1 MGIENIEIENYKSIK
16 KCKLNLKQLNALI
29 GENGCGK
36 TNIISA
42 IRYFYSNLISEND
55 DNEIFDKNNPFN
67 NTVKIKIQ
75 YDCKELRKII
85 SNKIKNE
92 SMSKYTGGKKEKQNL
107 EYYEKIRRLIH
118 KDKITLKLTKTKK
131 QSIKWN
137 IESRADREIIYNIFP
152 IYNIDAKNISVES
165 WELLWKEIGDLIKI
179 ENSVATDFQQKI
191 VKILEESQDKKIA
204 VRLSE
209 LEKVLKE
216 SDIQI
221 KKYTQREYATAI
233 TKMYYNGERFEIS
246 EHKPDYYSEGT
257 NSFNYINTLI
267 NIVNAIKTK
276 KIKFPTIIMDE
287 PEISLHH
294 KFIDKLSENIIDKS
308 KKIQFLLATH
318 SSRLLKNILKE
329 ESDDRKVFN
338 LRYKN
343 KYTYCSEMKLLDEKR
358 QMTFIEDEH
367 VNCYFS
373 DMLILV
379 EGESELELL
388 NNKYL
393 KIVYPFLKNI
403 DIIKAS
409 SNKVIENSLLPN
421 KRNYK
426 TPYLIII
433 DMDKIIKKNK
443 EQNKMDIKSK
453 DGYFVFNNKENFYYG
468 EKRIETYYKRKR
480 IENMTEKCRFHYQL
494 PFYSCNDENF
504 NDLKNCI
511 KEYFLNYNIFVN
523 KTTLEGLLVNNE
535 NYFIFWE
542 FYKNVIKKQEN
553 IEQVEKYYDGL
564 KEYDKVNLLRLLVSG
579 KTDYIL
585 KLSELDKI
593 PDEIKNMIQKNTV
606 NKTSGWIS
614 LWIEYYLMYSL
625 RIDYFNDKNRYK
637 KLNNELVRNI
647 EQIKIGFGINFIE
660 LSNLLKEIA
669 KRYSN

>member
-1 MGIENIEIENYKSIK
+1 MGIEKIKIENYKSIK
-16 KCKLNLKQLNALI
+16 KCELNFSQLNALI

-42 IRYFYSNLISEND
+42 IKYFYSNLISENND
-55 DNEIFDKNNPFN
+55 EEIFDKNNSFN

-75 YDCKELRKII
+75 YNCKELRKII
-85 SNKIKNE
+85 SNKIRNE
-92 SMSKYTGGKKEKQNL
+92 LFTEDTGKEKQNV
-107 EYYEKIRRLIH
+107 EYYSKIYSLID
-118 KDKITLKLTKTKK
+118 KDKIELQLTKIKN
-131 QSIKWN
+131 QPIKWN
-137 IESRADREIIYNIFP
+137 IEPRANREIIYNIFP
-152 IYNIDAKNISVES
+152 IYTIDAKNINVES
-165 WELLWKEIGDLIKI
+165 WNLIWKEIGDLIKI
-179 ENSVATDFQQKI
+179 ENSVATNFQQQI
-191 VKILEESQDKKIA
+191 VEILEESQDKKIA
-204 VRLSE
+204 RRFSE
-209 LEKVLKE
+209 LEKVLQDSE
-216 SDIQI
+216 IQI

-233 TKMYYNGERFEIS
+233 TKMYYNGEKFEIS

-267 NIVNAIKTK
+267 NIVNAIRKK
-276 KIKFPTIIMDE
+276 KIKFPTIIIDE

-294 KFIDKLSENIIDKS
+294 KYIDKISENIIDKS

-318 SSRLLKNILKE
+318 SSRILKNILKE

-343 KYTYCSEMKLLDEKR
+343 KYTHCSEMKLLDEKR
-358 QMTFIEDEH
+358 QITFIEDEH

-393 KIVYPFLKNI
+393 KILYPILKNI

-426 TPYLIII
+426 TPYLIIV
-433 DMDKIIKKNK
+433 DMDKIIIKNK
-443 EQNKMDIKSK
+443 EQNKMDIKNK
-453 DGYFVFNNKENFYYG
+453 DGYFVFNNKENYYYG
-468 EKRIETYYKRKR
+468 KKRLETYYKRKR
-480 IENMTEKCRFHYQL
+480 IEKMTEKCRFHYKL
-494 PFYSCNDENF
+494 PFYSCDDQNF
-504 NDLKNCI
+504 YELKKYI

-523 KTTLEGLLVNNE
+523 ETTLEGLLVNNE
-535 NYFIFWE
+535 NYFIFWK
-542 FYKNVIKKQEN
+542 FYKKLIGKQKDIKDLE
-553 IEQVEKYYDGL
+553 EYYDNL
-564 KEYDKVNLLRLLVSG
+564 NEHDKVNLLRLLVSG

-585 KLSELDKI
+585 KLSELDKM
-593 PDEIKNMIQKNTV
+593 PKEIYNMIKKYIT

-614 LWIEYYLMYSL
+614 LWIEYYLIYLL
-625 RIDYFNDKNRYK
+625 RIDYTNDENKCR
-637 KLNNELVRNI
+637 KLNNELLRKK
-647 EQIKIGFGINFIE
+647 EQCKDGFHNDFIE
-660 LSNLLKEIA
+660 LSNLLKEIT

>member
-42 IRYFYSNLISEND
+42 IRYFYSNLISENND
-55 DNEIFDKNNPFN
+55 EEIFDKNNSFN

-75 YDCKELRKII
+75 YNCKELRKII
-85 SNKIKNE
+85 SNKIRNE
-92 SMSKYTGGKKEKQNL
+92 LFTEDTGKEKQNA
-107 EYYEKIRRLIH
+107 EYYSKIYSLID
-118 KDKITLKLTKTKK
+118 KDKIELQLTKIKN
-131 QSIKWN
+131 QPIKWN
-137 IESRADREIIYNIFP
+137 IEPRANREIIYNIFP
-152 IYNIDAKNISVES
+152 IYTIDAKNINVES
-165 WELLWKEIGDLIKI
+165 WNLIWKEIGDLIKI
-179 ENSVATDFQQKI
+179 ENSVATNFQQQI
-191 VKILEESQDKKIA
+191 VEILEESQDKKIA
-204 VRLSE
+204 KRFSE
-209 LEKVLKE
+209 LEKVLQDSE
-216 SDIQI
+216 IQI

-233 TKMYYNGERFEIS
+233 TKMYYKGEKFEIS

-267 NIVNAIKTK
+267 NIVNAIRKK
-276 KIKFPTIIMDE
+276 KIKFPTIIIDE

-294 KFIDKLSENIIDKS
+294 KYIDKISENIIDKS

-318 SSRLLKNILKE
+318 SSRILKNILKE

-343 KYTYCSEMKLLDEKR
+343 KYTHCSEMKLLDEKR
-358 QMTFIEDEH
+358 QITFIEDEH

-393 KIVYPFLKNI
+393 KILYPILKNI

-426 TPYLIII
+426 TPYLIIV
-433 DMDKIIKKNK
+433 DMDKIIIKNK
-443 EQNKMDIKSK
+443 EQNKMDIKNK
-453 DGYFVFNNKENFYYG
+453 DGYFVFNNKENYYYG
-468 EKRIETYYKRKR
+468 KKRLETYYKRKR
-480 IENMTEKCRFHYQL
+480 IEKMTEKCRFHYKL
-494 PFYSCNDENF
+494 PFYSCDDQNF
-504 NDLKNCI
+504 YELKKYI

-523 KTTLEGLLVNNE
+523 ETTLEGLLVNNE
-535 NYFIFWE
+535 NYFIFWK
-542 FYKNVIKKQEN
+542 FYKKLIGKQKDIKDLE
-553 IEQVEKYYDGL
+553 EYYDNL
-564 KEYDKVNLLRLLVSG
+564 NEHDKVNLLRLLVSG

-585 KLSELDKI
+585 KLSELDKM
-593 PDEIKNMIQKNTV
+593 PKEIYNMIKKYIT

-614 LWIEYYLMYSL
+614 LWIEYYLIYLL
-625 RIDYFNDKNRYK
+625 RIDYTNDENKCR
-637 KLNNELVRNI
+637 KLNNELLRKK
-647 EQIKIGFGINFIE
+647 EQCKDGFHNDFIE
-660 LSNLLKEIA
+660 LSNLLKEIT

>member
-42 IRYFYSNLISEND
+42 IRYFYSNLISENND
-55 DNEIFDKNNPFN
+55 EEIFDKNNSFN

-75 YDCKELRKII
+75 YNCKELRKII
-85 SNKIKNE
+85 SNKIRNE
-92 SMSKYTGGKKEKQNL
+92 LFTEDTGKEKQNA
-107 EYYEKIRRLIH
+107 EYYSKIYSLID
-118 KDKITLKLTKTKK
+118 KDKIELQLTKIKN
-131 QSIKWN
+131 QPIKWN
-137 IESRADREIIYNIFP
+137 IEPRANREIIYNIFP
-152 IYNIDAKNISVES
+152 IYTIDAKNINVES
-165 WELLWKEIGDLIKI
+165 WNLIWKEIGDLIKI
-179 ENSVATDFQQKI
+179 ENSVATNFQQQI
-191 VKILEESQDKKIA
+191 VEILEESQDKKMA
-204 VRLSE
+204 KRFSE
-209 LEKVLKE
+209 LEKVLQDSE
-216 SDIQI
+216 IQI

-233 TKMYYNGERFEIS
+233 TKMYYNGEKFEIS

-267 NIVNAIKTK
+267 NIVNAIRKK
-276 KIKFPTIIMDE
+276 KIKFPTIIIDE

-294 KFIDKLSENIIDKS
+294 KYIDKISENIIDKS

-318 SSRLLKNILKE
+318 SSRILKNILKE

-343 KYTYCSEMKLLDEKR
+343 KYTHCSEMKLLDEKR
-358 QMTFIEDEH
+358 QITFIEDEH

-393 KIVYPFLKNI
+393 KILYPILKNI

-426 TPYLIII
+426 TPYLIIV
-433 DMDKIIKKNK
+433 DMDKIIIKNK
-443 EQNKMDIKSK
+443 EQNKMDIKNK
-453 DGYFVFNNKENFYYG
+453 DGYFVFNNKENYYYG
-468 EKRIETYYKRKR
+468 KKRLETYYKRKR
-480 IENMTEKCRFHYQL
+480 IEKMTEKCRFHYKL
-494 PFYSCNDENF
+494 PFYSCDDQNF
-504 NDLKNCI
+504 YELKKYI

-523 KTTLEGLLVNNE
+523 ETTLEGLLVNNE
-535 NYFIFWE
+535 NYFIFWK
-542 FYKNVIKKQEN
+542 FYKKLIGKQKDIKDLE
-553 IEQVEKYYDGL
+553 EYYDNL
-564 KEYDKVNLLRLLVSG
+564 NEHDKVNLLRLLVSG

-585 KLSELDKI
+585 KLSELDKM
-593 PDEIKNMIQKNTV
+593 PKEIYNMIKKYIT

-614 LWIEYYLMYSL
+614 LWIEYYLIYLL
-625 RIDYFNDKNRYK
+625 RIDYTNDENKCR
-637 KLNNELVRNI
+637 KLNNELLRKK
-647 EQIKIGFGINFIE
+647 EQCKDGFHNDFIE
-660 LSNLLKEIA
+660 LSNLLKEIT

>member
-118 KDKITLKLTKTKK
+118 KDKITLELTKTKK

-453 DGYFVFNNKENFYYG
+453 DGYLVFNNKENFYYG

>member
-1 MGIENIEIENYKSIK
+1 MGIEKIKIENYKSIK
-16 KCKLNLKQLNALI
+16 KCELNFSQLNALI

-42 IRYFYSNLISEND
+42 IKYFYSNLISENND
-55 DNEIFDKNNPFN
+55 EEIFDKNNSFN

-75 YDCKELRKII
+75 YNCKELRKII
-85 SNKIKNE
+85 SNKIRNE
-92 SMSKYTGGKKEKQNL
+92 LFTEDTGKEKQNA
-107 EYYEKIRRLIH
+107 EYYSKIYSLID
-118 KDKITLKLTKTKK
+118 KDKIELQLTKIKN
-131 QSIKWN
+131 QPIKWN
-137 IESRADREIIYNIFP
+137 IEPRANREIIYNIFP
-152 IYNIDAKNISVES
+152 IYTIDAKNINVES
-165 WELLWKEIGDLIKI
+165 WNLIWKEIGDLIKI
-179 ENSVATDFQQKI
+179 ENSVATNFQQQI
-191 VKILEESQDKKIA
+191 VEILEESQDKKIA
-204 VRLSE
+204 RRFSE
-209 LEKVLKE
+209 LEKVLQDSE
-216 SDIQI
+216 IQI

-233 TKMYYNGERFEIS
+233 TKMYYNCEKFEIS

-267 NIVNAIKTK
+267 NIVNAIRKK
-276 KIKFPTIIMDE
+276 KIKFPTIIIDE

-294 KFIDKLSENIIDKS
+294 KYIDKISENIIDKS

-318 SSRLLKNILKE
+318 SSRILKNILKE

-343 KYTYCSEMKLLDEKR
+343 KYTHCSEMKLLDEKR
-358 QMTFIEDEH
+358 QITFIEDEH

-393 KIVYPFLKNI
+393 KILYPILKNI

-426 TPYLIII
+426 TPYLIIV
-433 DMDKIIKKNK
+433 DMDKIIIKNK
-443 EQNKMDIKSK
+443 EQNKMDIKNK
-453 DGYFVFNNKENFYYG
+453 DGYFVFNNKENYYYG
-468 EKRIETYYKRKR
+468 KKRLETYYKRKR
-480 IENMTEKCRFHYQL
+480 IEKMTEKCRFHYKL
-494 PFYSCNDENF
+494 PFYSCDDQNF
-504 NDLKNCI
+504 YELKKYI

-523 KTTLEGLLVNNE
+523 ETTLEGLLVNNE
-535 NYFIFWE
+535 NYFIFWK
-542 FYKNVIKKQEN
+542 FYKKLIGKQKDIKDLE
-553 IEQVEKYYDGL
+553 EYYDNL
-564 KEYDKVNLLRLLVSG
+564 NEHDKVNLLRLLVSG

-585 KLSELDKI
+585 KLSELDKM
-593 PDEIKNMIQKNTV
+593 PKEIYNMIKKYIT

-614 LWIEYYLMYSL
+614 LWIEYYLIYLL
-625 RIDYFNDKNRYK
+625 RIDYTNDENKCR
-637 KLNNELVRNI
+637 KLNNELLRKK
-647 EQIKIGFGINFIE
+647 EQCKDGFHNDFIE
-660 LSNLLKEIA
+660 LSNLLKEIT

>member
-42 IRYFYSNLISEND
+42 IRYFYSNLISENN
-55 DNEIFDKNNPFN
+55 DNEIFDKNNSFN

-75 YDCKELRKII
+75 YNCKELRKII
-85 SNKIKNE
+85 SNKIRNE
-92 SMSKYTGGKKEKQNL
+92 LFTEDTGKEKQNA
-107 EYYEKIRRLIH
+107 EYYSKIYSLID
-118 KDKITLKLTKTKK
+118 KDKIELQLTKIKN
-131 QSIKWN
+131 QPIKWN
-137 IESRADREIIYNIFP
+137 IEPRANREIIYNIFP
-152 IYNIDAKNISVES
+152 IYTIDAKNINVES
-165 WELLWKEIGDLIKI
+165 WNLIWKEIGDLIKI
-179 ENSVATDFQQKI
+179 ENSVATNFQQQI
-191 VKILEESQDKKIA
+191 VEILQESQDKKIA
-204 VRLSE
+204 KRFSE
-209 LEKVLKE
+209 LEKVLQDSE
-216 SDIQI
+216 IQI

-233 TKMYYNGERFEIS
+233 TKMYYNGEKFEIS

-267 NIVNAIKTK
+267 NIVNAIRKK
-276 KIKFPTIIMDE
+276 KIKFPTIIIDE

-294 KFIDKLSENIIDKS
+294 KYIDKISENIIDKS

-318 SSRLLKNILKE
+318 SSRILKNILKE

-343 KYTYCSEMKLLDEKR
+343 KYTHCSEMKLLDEKR
-358 QMTFIEDEH
+358 QITFIEDEH

-393 KIVYPFLKNI
+393 KILYPILKNI

-426 TPYLIII
+426 TPYLIIV
-433 DMDKIIKKNK
+433 DMDKIIIKNK
-443 EQNKMDIKSK
+443 EQNKMDIKNK
-453 DGYFVFNNKENFYYG
+453 DGYFVFNNKENYYYG
-468 EKRIETYYKRKR
+468 KKRLETYYKRKR
-480 IENMTEKCRFHYQL
+480 IEKMTEKCRFHYKL
-494 PFYSCNDENF
+494 PFYSCDDQNF
-504 NDLKNCI
+504 YELKKYI

-523 KTTLEGLLVNNE
+523 ETTLEGLLVNNE
-535 NYFIFWE
+535 NYFIFWK
-542 FYKNVIKKQEN
+542 FYKKLIGKQKDIKDLE
-553 IEQVEKYYDGL
+553 EYYDNL
-564 KEYDKVNLLRLLVSG
+564 NEHDKVNLLRLLVSG

-585 KLSELDKI
+585 KLSELDKM
-593 PDEIKNMIQKNTV
+593 PKEIYNMIKKYIT

-614 LWIEYYLMYSL
+614 LWIEYYLIYLL
-625 RIDYFNDKNRYK
+625 RIDYTNDENKCR
-637 KLNNELVRNI
+637 KLNNELLRKK
-647 EQIKIGFGINFIE
+647 EQCKDGFHNDFIE
-660 LSNLLKEIA
+660 LSNLLKEIT

>member
-1 MGIENIEIENYKSIK
+1 MGIEKIKIENYKSIK
-16 KCKLNLKQLNALI
+16 KCELNFSQLNALI

-42 IRYFYSNLISEND
+42 IKYFYSNLISENND
-55 DNEIFDKNNPFN
+55 EEIFDKNNSFN

-75 YDCKELRKII
+75 YNCKELRKII
-85 SNKIKNE
+85 SNKIRNE
-92 SMSKYTGGKKEKQNL
+92 LFTEDTGKEKQNV
-107 EYYEKIRRLIH
+107 EYYSKIYSLID
-118 KDKITLKLTKTKK
+118 KDKIELQLTKIKN
-131 QSIKWN
+131 QPIKWN
-137 IESRADREIIYNIFP
+137 IEPRANREIIYNIFP
-152 IYNIDAKNISVES
+152 IYTIDAKNINVES
-165 WELLWKEIGDLIKI
+165 WNLIWKEIGDLIKI
-179 ENSVATDFQQKI
+179 ENSVATNFQQQI
-191 VKILEESQDKKIA
+191 VEILEESQDKKIA
-204 VRLSE
+204 RRFSE
-209 LEKVLKE
+209 LEKVLQDSE
-216 SDIQI
+216 IQI

-233 TKMYYNGERFEIS
+233 TKMYYNGEKFEIS

-267 NIVNAIKTK
+267 NIVNAIRKK
-276 KIKFPTIIMDE
+276 KIKFPTIIIDE

-294 KFIDKLSENIIDKS
+294 KYIDKISENIIDKS

-318 SSRLLKNILKE
+318 SSRILKNILKE

-343 KYTYCSEMKLLDEKR
+343 KYTHCSEMKLLDEKR
-358 QMTFIEDEH
+358 QITFIEDEH

-393 KIVYPFLKNI
+393 KILYPILKNI

-426 TPYLIII
+426 TPYLIIV
-433 DMDKIIKKNK
+433 DMDKIIIKNK
-443 EQNKMDIKSK
+443 EQNKMDIKNK
-453 DGYFVFNNKENFYYG
+453 DGYFVFNNKENYYYG
-468 EKRIETYYKRKR
+468 KKRLETYYKRKR
-480 IENMTEKCRFHYQL
+480 IEKMTEKCRFHYKL
-494 PFYSCNDENF
+494 PFYSCDDQNF
-504 NDLKNCI
+504 YELKKCI

-523 KTTLEGLLVNNE
+523 ETTLEGLLVNNE
-535 NYFIFWE
+535 NYFIFWK
-542 FYKNVIKKQEN
+542 FYKKLIGKQKDIKDLE
-553 IEQVEKYYDGL
+553 EYYDNL
-564 KEYDKVNLLRLLVSG
+564 NEHDKVNLLRLLVSG

-585 KLSELDKI
+585 KLSELDKM
-593 PDEIKNMIQKNTV
+593 PKEIYNMIKKYIT

-614 LWIEYYLMYSL
+614 LWIEYYLIYLL
-625 RIDYFNDKNRYK
+625 RIDYTNDENKCR
-637 KLNNELVRNI
+637 KLNNELLRKK
-647 EQIKIGFGINFIE
+647 EQCKDGFHNDFIE
-660 LSNLLKEIA
+660 LSNLLKEIT

>member
-1 MGIENIEIENYKSIK
+1 MGIEKIKIENYKSIK
-16 KCKLNLKQLNALI
+16 KCELNFSQLNALI

-42 IRYFYSNLISEND
+42 IRYFYSNLISENND
-55 DNEIFDKNNPFN
+55 EEIFDKNNSFN

-75 YDCKELRKII
+75 YNCKELRKII
-85 SNKIKNE
+85 SNKIRNE
-92 SMSKYTGGKKEKQNL
+92 LFTEDTGKEKQNA
-107 EYYEKIRRLIH
+107 EYYSKIYSLID
-118 KDKITLKLTKTKK
+118 KDKIELQLTKIKN
-131 QSIKWN
+131 QPIKWN
-137 IESRADREIIYNIFP
+137 IEPRANREIIYNIFP
-152 IYNIDAKNISVES
+152 IYTIDAKNINVES
-165 WELLWKEIGDLIKI
+165 WNLIWKEIGDLIKI
-179 ENSVATDFQQKI
+179 ENSVATNFQQQI
-191 VKILEESQDKKIA
+191 VEILEESQDKKIA
-204 VRLSE
+204 KRFSE
-209 LEKVLKE
+209 LEKVLQDSE
-216 SDIQI
+216 IQI

-233 TKMYYNGERFEIS
+233 TKMYYNGEKFEIS

-267 NIVNAIKTK
+267 NIVNAIRKK
-276 KIKFPTIIMDE
+276 KIKFPTIIIDE

-294 KFIDKLSENIIDKS
+294 KYIDKISENIIDKS

-318 SSRLLKNILKE
+318 SSRILKNILKE

-343 KYTYCSEMKLLDEKR
+343 KYTHCSEMKLLDEKR
-358 QMTFIEDEH
+358 QITFIEDEH

-393 KIVYPFLKNI
+393 KILYPILKNI

-426 TPYLIII
+426 TPYLIIV
-433 DMDKIIKKNK
+433 DMDKIIIKNK
-443 EQNKMDIKSK
+443 EQNKMDIKNK
-453 DGYFVFNNKENFYYG
+453 DGYFVFNNKENYYYG
-468 EKRIETYYKRKR
+468 KKRLETYYKRKR
-480 IENMTEKCRFHYQL
+480 IEKMTEKCRFHYKL
-494 PFYSCNDENF
+494 PFYSCDDQNF
-504 NDLKNCI
+504 YELKKYI

-523 KTTLEGLLVNNE
+523 ETTLEGLLVNNE
-535 NYFIFWE
+535 NYFIFWK
-542 FYKNVIKKQEN
+542 FYKKLIGKQKDIKDLE
-553 IEQVEKYYDGL
+553 EYYDNL
-564 KEYDKVNLLRLLVSG
+564 NEHDKVNLLRLLVSG

-585 KLSELDKI
+585 KLSELDKM
-593 PDEIKNMIQKNTV
+593 PKEIYNMIKKYIT

-614 LWIEYYLMYSL
+614 LWIEYYLIYLL
-625 RIDYFNDKNRYK
+625 RIDYTNDENKCR
-637 KLNNELVRNI
+637 KLNNELLRKK
-647 EQIKIGFGINFIE
+647 EQCKDGFHNDFIE
-660 LSNLLKEIA
+660 LSNLLKEIT

>member
-1 MGIENIEIENYKSIK
+1 MGIEKIKIENYKSIK
-16 KCKLNLKQLNALI
+16 KCELNFSQLNALI

-42 IRYFYSNLISEND
+42 IKYFYSNLISENND
-55 DNEIFDKNNPFN
+55 AEIFDKNNSFN

-75 YDCKELRKII
+75 YNCKELRKII
-85 SNKIKNE
+85 SNKIRNE
-92 SMSKYTGGKKEKQNL
+92 LFTEDTGKEKQNV
-107 EYYEKIRRLIH
+107 EYYSKIYSLID
-118 KDKITLKLTKTKK
+118 KDKIELQLTKIKN
-131 QSIKWN
+131 QPIKWN
-137 IESRADREIIYNIFP
+137 IEPRANREIIYNIFP
-152 IYNIDAKNISVES
+152 IYTIDAKNINVES
-165 WELLWKEIGDLIKI
+165 WNLIWKEIGDLIKI
-179 ENSVATDFQQKI
+179 ENSVATNFQQQI
-191 VKILEESQDKKIA
+191 VEILEESQDKKIA
-204 VRLSE
+204 RRFSE
-209 LEKVLKE
+209 LEKVLQDSE
-216 SDIQI
+216 IQI

-233 TKMYYNGERFEIS
+233 TKMYYNGEKFEIS

-267 NIVNAIKTK
+267 NIVNAIRKK
-276 KIKFPTIIMDE
+276 KIKFPTIIIDE

-294 KFIDKLSENIIDKS
+294 KYIDKISENIIDKS

-318 SSRLLKNILKE
+318 SSRILKNILKE

-343 KYTYCSEMKLLDEKR
+343 KYTHCSEMKLLDEKR
-358 QMTFIEDEH
+358 QITFIEDEH

-393 KIVYPFLKNI
+393 KILYPILKNI

-426 TPYLIII
+426 TPYLIIV
-433 DMDKIIKKNK
+433 DMDKIIIKNK
-443 EQNKMDIKSK
+443 EQNKMDIKNK
-453 DGYFVFNNKENFYYG
+453 DGYFVFNNKENYYYG
-468 EKRIETYYKRKR
+468 KKRLETYYKRKR
-480 IENMTEKCRFHYQL
+480 IEKMTEKCRFHYKL
-494 PFYSCNDENF
+494 PFYSCDDQNF
-504 NDLKNCI
+504 YELKKYI

-523 KTTLEGLLVNNE
+523 ETTLEGLLVNNE
-535 NYFIFWE
+535 NYFIFWK
-542 FYKNVIKKQEN
+542 FYKKLIGKQKDIKDLE
-553 IEQVEKYYDGL
+553 EYYDNL
-564 KEYDKVNLLRLLVSG
+564 NEHDKVNLLRLLVSG

-585 KLSELDKI
+585 KLSELDKM
-593 PDEIKNMIQKNTV
+593 PKEIYNMIKKYIT

-614 LWIEYYLMYSL
+614 LWIEYYLIYLL
-625 RIDYFNDKNRYK
+625 RIDYTNDENKCR
-637 KLNNELVRNI
+637 KLNNELLRKK
-647 EQIKIGFGINFIE
+647 EQCKDGFHNDFIE
-660 LSNLLKEIA
+660 LSNLLKEIT

>member
-67 NTVKIKIQ
+67 STVKIKIQ

-118 KDKITLKLTKTKK
+118 KDKITLELTKTKK

-165 WELLWKEIGDLIKI
+165 WDLLWKEIGDLIKI

-191 VKILEESQDKKIA
+191 VKILEEGQDKKIA

-209 LEKVLKE
+209 LEKVLIE

-294 KFIDKLSENIIDKS
+294 KFIDKMSENIIDKS

-358 QMTFIEDEH
+358 QITFIEDEH

-393 KIVYPFLKNI
+393 KVVYPFLKNI

-480 IENMTEKCRFHYQL
+480 IENMTKKCRFHYQL

-504 NDLKNCI
+504 NDLKNYI

-553 IEQVEKYYDGL
+553 IEQIEKYYDGL

-647 EQIKIGFGINFIE
+647 EQIKIEFGINFIE

>member
-42 IRYFYSNLISEND
+42 IRYFYSNLISENND
-55 DNEIFDKNNPFN
+55 EEIFDKNNSFN

-75 YDCKELRKII
+75 YNCKELRKII
-85 SNKIKNE
+85 SNKIRNE
-92 SMSKYTGGKKEKQNL
+92 LFTEDTGKEKQNV
-107 EYYEKIRRLIH
+107 EYYSKIYSLID
-118 KDKITLKLTKTKK
+118 KDKIELQLTKIKN
-131 QSIKWN
+131 QPIKWN
-137 IESRADREIIYNIFP
+137 IEPRANREIIYNIFP
-152 IYNIDAKNISVES
+152 IYTIDAKNINVES
-165 WELLWKEIGDLIKI
+165 WNLIWKEIGDLIKI
-179 ENSVATDFQQKI
+179 ENSVATNFQQQI
-191 VKILEESQDKKIA
+191 VEILEESQDKKMA
-204 VRLSE
+204 KRFSE
-209 LEKVLKE
+209 LEKVLQDSE
-216 SDIQI
+216 IQI

-233 TKMYYNGERFEIS
+233 TKMYYNGEKFEIS

-267 NIVNAIKTK
+267 NIVNAIRKK
-276 KIKFPTIIMDE
+276 KIKFPTIIIDE

-294 KFIDKLSENIIDKS
+294 KYIDKISENIIDKS

-318 SSRLLKNILKE
+318 SSRILKNILKE

-343 KYTYCSEMKLLDEKR
+343 KYTHCSEMKLLDEKR
-358 QMTFIEDEH
+358 QITFIEDEH

-393 KIVYPFLKNI
+393 KILYPILKNI

-426 TPYLIII
+426 TPYLIIV
-433 DMDKIIKKNK
+433 DMDKIIIKNK
-443 EQNKMDIKSK
+443 EQNKMDIKNK
-453 DGYFVFNNKENFYYG
+453 DGYFVFNNKENYYYG
-468 EKRIETYYKRKR
+468 KKRLETYYKRKR
-480 IENMTEKCRFHYQL
+480 IEKMTEKCRFHYKL
-494 PFYSCNDENF
+494 PFYSCDDQNF
-504 NDLKNCI
+504 YELKKYI

-523 KTTLEGLLVNNE
+523 ETTLEGLLVNNE
-535 NYFIFWE
+535 NYFIFWK
-542 FYKNVIKKQEN
+542 FYKKLIGKQKDIKDLE
-553 IEQVEKYYDGL
+553 EYYDNL
-564 KEYDKVNLLRLLVSG
+564 NEHDKVNLLRLLVSG

-585 KLSELDKI
+585 KLSELDKM
-593 PDEIKNMIQKNTV
+593 PKEIYNMIKKYIT

-614 LWIEYYLMYSL
+614 LWIEYYLIYLL
-625 RIDYFNDKNRYK
+625 RIDYTNDENKCR
-637 KLNNELVRNI
+637 KLNNELLRKK
-647 EQIKIGFGINFIE
+647 EQCKDGFHNDFIE
-660 LSNLLKEIA
+660 LSNLLKEIT

>member
-55 DNEIFDKNNPFN
+55 DNEIFDKNNSFN

-75 YDCKELRKII
+75 YNCKELRKII
-85 SNKIKNE
+85 SNKIRNE
-92 SMSKYTGGKKEKQNL
+92 LFTEDTGKEKQNA
-107 EYYEKIRRLIH
+107 EYYSKIYSLID
-118 KDKITLKLTKTKK
+118 KDKIELQLTKIKN
-131 QSIKWN
+131 QPIKWN
-137 IESRADREIIYNIFP
+137 IEPRANREIIYNIFP
-152 IYNIDAKNISVES
+152 IYTIDAKNINVES
-165 WELLWKEIGDLIKI
+165 WNLIWKEIGDLIKI
-179 ENSVATDFQQKI
+179 ENSVATNFQQQI
-191 VKILEESQDKKIA
+191 VEILQESQDKKIA
-204 VRLSE
+204 KRFSE
-209 LEKVLKE
+209 LEKVLQDSE
-216 SDIQI
+216 IQI

-233 TKMYYNGERFEIS
+233 TKMYYNGEKFEIS

-267 NIVNAIKTK
+267 NIVNAIRKK
-276 KIKFPTIIMDE
+276 KIKFPTIIIDE

-294 KFIDKLSENIIDKS
+294 KYIDKISENIIDKS

-318 SSRLLKNILKE
+318 SSRILKNILKE

-343 KYTYCSEMKLLDEKR
+343 KYTHCSEMKLLDEKR
-358 QMTFIEDEH
+358 QITFIEDEH

-393 KIVYPFLKNI
+393 KILYPILKNI

-426 TPYLIII
+426 TPYLIIV
-433 DMDKIIKKNK
+433 DMDKIIIKNK
-443 EQNKMDIKSK
+443 EQNKMDIKNK
-453 DGYFVFNNKENFYYG
+453 DGYFVFNNKENYYYG
-468 EKRIETYYKRKR
+468 KKRLETYYKRKR
-480 IENMTEKCRFHYQL
+480 IEKMTEKCRFHYKL
-494 PFYSCNDENF
+494 PFYSCDDQNF
-504 NDLKNCI
+504 YELKKCI

-523 KTTLEGLLVNNE
+523 ETTLEGLLVNNE
-535 NYFIFWE
+535 NYFIFWK
-542 FYKNVIKKQEN
+542 FYKKLIGKQKDIKDLE
-553 IEQVEKYYDGL
+553 EYYDNL
-564 KEYDKVNLLRLLVSG
+564 NEHDKVNLLRLLVSG

-585 KLSELDKI
+585 KLSELDKM
-593 PDEIKNMIQKNTV
+593 PKEIYNMIKKYIT

-614 LWIEYYLMYSL
+614 LWIEYYLIYLL
-625 RIDYFNDKNRYK
+625 RIDNTNDENKCR
-637 KLNNELVRNI
+637 KLNNELLRKK
-647 EQIKIGFGINFIE
+647 EQCKDGFHNDFIE
-660 LSNLLKEIA
+660 LSNLLKEIT

>member
-1 MGIENIEIENYKSIK
+1 MGIEKIKIENYKSIK
-16 KCKLNLKQLNALI
+16 KCELNFSQLNALI

-42 IRYFYSNLISEND
+42 IKYFYSNLISENND
-55 DNEIFDKNNPFN
+55 EEIFDKNNSFN

-75 YDCKELRKII
+75 YNCKELRKII
-85 SNKIKNE
+85 SNKIRNE
-92 SMSKYTGGKKEKQNL
+92 LFTEDTGKEKQNA
-107 EYYEKIRRLIH
+107 EYYSKIYSLID
-118 KDKITLKLTKTKK
+118 KDKIELQLTKIKN
-131 QSIKWN
+131 QPIKWN
-137 IESRADREIIYNIFP
+137 IEPRANREIIYNIFP
-152 IYNIDAKNISVES
+152 IYTIDAKNINVES
-165 WELLWKEIGDLIKI
+165 WNLIWKEIGDLIKI
-179 ENSVATDFQQKI
+179 ENSVATNFQQQI
-191 VKILEESQDKKIA
+191 VEILEESQDKKIA
-204 VRLSE
+204 KRFSE
-209 LEKVLKE
+209 LEKVLQDSE
-216 SDIQI
+216 IQI

-233 TKMYYNGERFEIS
+233 TKMYYNGEKFEIS

-267 NIVNAIKTK
+267 NIVNAIRKK
-276 KIKFPTIIMDE
+276 KIKFPTIIIDE

-294 KFIDKLSENIIDKS
+294 KYIDKISENIIDKS

-318 SSRLLKNILKE
+318 SSRILKNILKE

-343 KYTYCSEMKLLDEKR
+343 KYTHCSEMKLLDEKR
-358 QMTFIEDEH
+358 QITFIEDEH

-393 KIVYPFLKNI
+393 KILYPILKNI

-426 TPYLIII
+426 TPYLIIV
-433 DMDKIIKKNK
+433 DMDKIIIKNK
-443 EQNKMDIKSK
+443 EQNKMDIKNK
-453 DGYFVFNNKENFYYG
+453 DGYFVFNNKENYYYG
-468 EKRIETYYKRKR
+468 KKRLETYYKRKR
-480 IENMTEKCRFHYQL
+480 IEKMTEKCRFHYKL
-494 PFYSCNDENF
+494 PFYSCDDQNF
-504 NDLKNCI
+504 YELKKYI

-523 KTTLEGLLVNNE
+523 ETTLEGLLVNNE
-535 NYFIFWE
+535 NYFIFWK
-542 FYKNVIKKQEN
+542 FYKKLIGKQKDIKDLE
-553 IEQVEKYYDGL
+553 EYYDNL
-564 KEYDKVNLLRLLVSG
+564 NEHDKVNLLRLLVSG

-585 KLSELDKI
+585 KLSELDKM
-593 PDEIKNMIQKNTV
+593 PKEIYNMIKKYIT

-614 LWIEYYLMYSL
+614 LWIEYYLIYLL
-625 RIDYFNDKNRYK
+625 RIDYTNDENKCR
-637 KLNNELVRNI
+637 KLNNELLRKK
-647 EQIKIGFGINFIE
+647 EQCKDGFHNDFIE
-660 LSNLLKEIA
+660 LSNLLKEIT

>member
-42 IRYFYSNLISEND
+42 IRYFYSNLISENN
-55 DNEIFDKNNPFN
+55 DNEIFDKNNSFN

-75 YDCKELRKII
+75 YNCKELRKII
-85 SNKIKNE
+85 SNKIRNE
-92 SMSKYTGGKKEKQNL
+92 LFTEDTGKEKQNA
-107 EYYEKIRRLIH
+107 EYYSKIYSLID
-118 KDKITLKLTKTKK
+118 KDKIELQLTKIKN
-131 QSIKWN
+131 QPIKWN
-137 IESRADREIIYNIFP
+137 IEPRANREIIYNIFP
-152 IYNIDAKNISVES
+152 IYTIDAKNINVES
-165 WELLWKEIGDLIKI
+165 WNLIWKEIGDLIKI
-179 ENSVATDFQQKI
+179 ENSVATNFQQQI
-191 VKILEESQDKKIA
+191 VEILEESQDKKIA
-204 VRLSE
+204 KRFSE
-209 LEKVLKE
+209 LEKVLQDSE
-216 SDIQI
+216 IQI

-233 TKMYYNGERFEIS
+233 TKMYYNGEKFEIS

-267 NIVNAIKTK
+267 NIVNAIRKK
-276 KIKFPTIIMDE
+276 KIKFPTIIIDE

-294 KFIDKLSENIIDKS
+294 KYIDKISENIIDKS

-318 SSRLLKNILKE
+318 SSRILKNILKE

-343 KYTYCSEMKLLDEKR
+343 KYTHCSEMKLLDEKR
-358 QMTFIEDEH
+358 QITFIEDEH

-393 KIVYPFLKNI
+393 KILYPILKNI

-426 TPYLIII
+426 TPYLIIV
-433 DMDKIIKKNK
+433 DMDKIIIKNK
-443 EQNKMDIKSK
+443 EQNKMDIKNK
-453 DGYFVFNNKENFYYG
+453 DGYFVFNNKENYYYG
-468 EKRIETYYKRKR
+468 KKRLETYYKRKR
-480 IENMTEKCRFHYQL
+480 IEKMTEKCRFHYKL
-494 PFYSCNDENF
+494 PFYSCDDQNF
-504 NDLKNCI
+504 YELKKYI

-523 KTTLEGLLVNNE
+523 ETTLEGLLVNNE
-535 NYFIFWE
+535 NYFIFWK
-542 FYKNVIKKQEN
+542 FYKKLIGKQKDIKDLE
-553 IEQVEKYYDGL
+553 EYYDNL
-564 KEYDKVNLLRLLVSG
+564 NEHDKVNLLRLLVSG

-585 KLSELDKI
+585 KLSELDKM
-593 PDEIKNMIQKNTV
+593 PKEIYNMIKKYIT

-614 LWIEYYLMYSL
+614 LWIEYYLIYLL
-625 RIDYFNDKNRYK
+625 RIDYTNDENKCR
-637 KLNNELVRNI
+637 KLNNELLRKK
-647 EQIKIGFGINFIE
+647 EQCKDGFHNDFIE
-660 LSNLLKEIA
+660 LSNLLKEIT

>member
-42 IRYFYSNLISEND
+42 IRYFYSNLISENND
-55 DNEIFDKNNPFN
+55 EEIFDKNNSFN

-75 YDCKELRKII
+75 YNCKELRKII
-85 SNKIKNE
+85 SNKIRNE
-92 SMSKYTGGKKEKQNL
+92 LFTEDTGKEKQNA
-107 EYYEKIRRLIH
+107 EYYSKIYSLID
-118 KDKITLKLTKTKK
+118 KDKIELQLTKIKN
-131 QSIKWN
+131 QPIKWN
-137 IESRADREIIYNIFP
+137 IEPRANREIIYNIFP
-152 IYNIDAKNISVES
+152 IYTIDAKNINVES
-165 WELLWKEIGDLIKI
+165 WNLIWKEIGDLIKI
-179 ENSVATDFQQKI
+179 ENSVATNFQQQI
-191 VKILEESQDKKIA
+191 VEILEESQDKKIA
-204 VRLSE
+204 RRFSE
-209 LEKVLKE
+209 LEKVLQDSE
-216 SDIQI
+216 IQI

-233 TKMYYNGERFEIS
+233 TKMYYNGEKFEIS

-267 NIVNAIKTK
+267 NIVNAIRKK
-276 KIKFPTIIMDE
+276 KIKFPTIIIDE

-294 KFIDKLSENIIDKS
+294 KYIDKISENIIDKS

-318 SSRLLKNILKE
+318 SSRILKNILKE

-343 KYTYCSEMKLLDEKR
+343 KYTHCSEMKLLDEKR
-358 QMTFIEDEH
+358 QITFIEDEH

-393 KIVYPFLKNI
+393 KILYPILKNI

-426 TPYLIII
+426 TPYLIIV
-433 DMDKIIKKNK
+433 DMDKIIIKNK
-443 EQNKMDIKSK
+443 EQNKMDIKNK
-453 DGYFVFNNKENFYYG
+453 DGYFVFNNKENYYYG
-468 EKRIETYYKRKR
+468 KKRLETYYKRKR
-480 IENMTEKCRFHYQL
+480 IEKMTEKCRFHYKL
-494 PFYSCNDENF
+494 PFYSCDDQNF
-504 NDLKNCI
+504 YELKKYI

-523 KTTLEGLLVNNE
+523 ETTLEGLLVNNE
-535 NYFIFWE
+535 NYFIFWK
-542 FYKNVIKKQEN
+542 FYKKLIGKQKDIKDLE
-553 IEQVEKYYDGL
+553 EYYDNL
-564 KEYDKVNLLRLLVSG
+564 NEHDKVNLLRLLVSG

-585 KLSELDKI
+585 KLSELDKM
-593 PDEIKNMIQKNTV
+593 PKEIYNMIKKYIT

-614 LWIEYYLMYSL
+614 LWIEYYLIYLL
-625 RIDYFNDKNRYK
+625 RIDYTNDENKCR
-637 KLNNELVRNI
+637 KLNNELLRKK
-647 EQIKIGFGINFIE
+647 EQCKDGFHNDFIE
-660 LSNLLKEIA
+660 LSNLLKEIT

>member
-1 MGIENIEIENYKSIK
+1 MGIEKIKIENYKSIK
-16 KCKLNLKQLNALI
+16 KCELNFSQLNALI

-42 IRYFYSNLISEND
+42 IKYFYSNLISENND
-55 DNEIFDKNNPFN
+55 EEIFDKNNSFN

-75 YDCKELRKII
+75 YNCKELRKII
-85 SNKIKNE
+85 SNKIRNE
-92 SMSKYTGGKKEKQNL
+92 LFTEDTGKEKQNA
-107 EYYEKIRRLIH
+107 EYYSKIYSLID
-118 KDKITLKLTKTKK
+118 KDKIELQLTKIKN
-131 QSIKWN
+131 QPIKWN
-137 IESRADREIIYNIFP
+137 IEPRANREIIYNIFP
-152 IYNIDAKNISVES
+152 IYTIDAKNINVES
-165 WELLWKEIGDLIKI
+165 WNLIWKEIGDLIKI
-179 ENSVATDFQQKI
+179 ENSVATNFQQQI
-191 VKILEESQDKKIA
+191 VEILEESQDKKIA
-204 VRLSE
+204 KRFSE
-209 LEKVLKE
+209 LEKVLQDSE
-216 SDIQI
+216 IQI

-233 TKMYYNGERFEIS
+233 TKMYYNGEKFEIS

-267 NIVNAIKTK
+267 NIVNAIRKK
-276 KIKFPTIIMDE
+276 KIKFPTIIIDE

-294 KFIDKLSENIIDKS
+294 KYIDKISENIIDKS

-318 SSRLLKNILKE
+318 SSRILKNILKE

-343 KYTYCSEMKLLDEKR
+343 KYTHCSEMKLLDEKR
-358 QMTFIEDEH
+358 QITFIEDEH

-393 KIVYPFLKNI
+393 KILYPILKNI

-426 TPYLIII
+426 TPYLIIV
-433 DMDKIIKKNK
+433 DMDKIIIKNK
-443 EQNKMDIKSK
+443 EQNKMDIKNK
-453 DGYFVFNNKENFYYG
+453 DGYFVFNNKENYYYG
-468 EKRIETYYKRKR
+468 KKRLETYYKRKR
-480 IENMTEKCRFHYQL
+480 IEKMTEKCRFHYKL
-494 PFYSCNDENF
+494 PFYSCDDQNF
-504 NDLKNCI
+504 YELKKYI

-523 KTTLEGLLVNNE
+523 ETTLEGLLVNNE
-535 NYFIFWE
+535 NYFIFWK
-542 FYKNVIKKQEN
+542 FYKKLIGKQKDIKDLE
-553 IEQVEKYYDGL
+553 EYYDNL
-564 KEYDKVNLLRLLVSG
+564 NEHDKVNLLRLLVSG

-585 KLSELDKI
+585 KLSELDKMPKKI
-593 PDEIKNMIQKNTV
+593 YNMIKKYIT

-614 LWIEYYLMYSL
+614 LWIEYYLIYLL
-625 RIDYFNDKNRYK
+625 RIDYTNDENKCR
-637 KLNNELVRNI
+637 KLNNELLRKK
-647 EQIKIGFGINFIE
+647 EQCKDGFHNDFIE
-660 LSNLLKEIA
+660 LSNLLKEIT

>member
-55 DNEIFDKNNPFN
+55 DNEIFDKNNSFN

-75 YDCKELRKII
+75 YNCKELRKII
-85 SNKIKNE
+85 SNKIRNE
-92 SMSKYTGGKKEKQNL
+92 LFTEDTGKEKQNA
-107 EYYEKIRRLIH
+107 EYYSKIYSLID
-118 KDKITLKLTKTKK
+118 KDKIELQLTKIKN
-131 QSIKWN
+131 QPIKWN
-137 IESRADREIIYNIFP
+137 IEPRANREIIYNIFP
-152 IYNIDAKNISVES
+152 IYTIDAKNINVES
-165 WELLWKEIGDLIKI
+165 WNLIWKEIGDLIKI
-179 ENSVATDFQQKI
+179 ENSVATNFQQQI
-191 VKILEESQDKKIA
+191 VEILEESQDKKIA
-204 VRLSE
+204 RRFSE
-209 LEKVLKE
+209 LEKVLQDSE
-216 SDIQI
+216 IQI

-233 TKMYYNGERFEIS
+233 TKMYYNGEKFEIS

-267 NIVNAIKTK
+267 NIVNAIRKK
-276 KIKFPTIIMDE
+276 KIKFPTIIIDE

-294 KFIDKLSENIIDKS
+294 KYIDKISENIIDKS

-318 SSRLLKNILKE
+318 SSRILKNILKE

-343 KYTYCSEMKLLDEKR
+343 KYTHCSEMKLLDEKR
-358 QMTFIEDEH
+358 QITFIEDEH

-393 KIVYPFLKNI
+393 KILYPILKNI

-426 TPYLIII
+426 TPYLIIV
-433 DMDKIIKKNK
+433 DMDKIIIKNK
-443 EQNKMDIKSK
+443 EQNKMDIKNK
-453 DGYFVFNNKENFYYG
+453 DGYFVFNNKENYYYG
-468 EKRIETYYKRKR
+468 KKRLETYYKRKR
-480 IENMTEKCRFHYQL
+480 IEKMTEKCRFHYKL
-494 PFYSCNDENF
+494 PFYSCDDQNF
-504 NDLKNCI
+504 YELKKYI

-523 KTTLEGLLVNNE
+523 ETTLEGLLVNNE
-535 NYFIFWE
+535 NYFIFWK
-542 FYKNVIKKQEN
+542 FYKKLIGKQKDIKDLE
-553 IEQVEKYYDGL
+553 EYYDNL
-564 KEYDKVNLLRLLVSG
+564 NEHDKVNLLRLLVSG

-585 KLSELDKI
+585 KLSELDKM
-593 PDEIKNMIQKNTV
+593 PKEIYNMIKKYIT

-614 LWIEYYLMYSL
+614 LWIEYYLIYLL
-625 RIDYFNDKNRYK
+625 RIDYTNDENKCR
-637 KLNNELVRNI
+637 KLNNELLRKK
-647 EQIKIGFGINFIE
+647 EQCKDGFHNDFIE
-660 LSNLLKEIA
+660 LSNLLKEIT

>member
-1 MGIENIEIENYKSIK
+1 MGIEKIKIENYKSIK
-16 KCKLNLKQLNALI
+16 KCELNFSQLNALI

-42 IRYFYSNLISEND
+42 IKYFYSNLISENND
-55 DNEIFDKNNPFN
+55 EEIFDKNNSFN

-75 YDCKELRKII
+75 YNCKELRKII
-85 SNKIKNE
+85 SNKIRNE
-92 SMSKYTGGKKEKQNL
+92 LFTEDTGKEKQNA
-107 EYYEKIRRLIH
+107 EYYSKIYSLID
-118 KDKITLKLTKTKK
+118 KDKIELQLTKIKN
-131 QSIKWN
+131 QPIKWN
-137 IESRADREIIYNIFP
+137 IEPRANREIIYNIFP
-152 IYNIDAKNISVES
+152 IYTIDAKNINVES
-165 WELLWKEIGDLIKI
+165 WNLIWKEIGDLIKI
-179 ENSVATDFQQKI
+179 ENSVATNFQQQI
-191 VKILEESQDKKIA
+191 VEILEESQDKKIA
-204 VRLSE
+204 RRFSE
-209 LEKVLKE
+209 LEKVLQDSE
-216 SDIQI
+216 IQI

-233 TKMYYNGERFEIS
+233 TKMYYNGEKFEIS

-267 NIVNAIKTK
+267 NIVNAIRKK
-276 KIKFPTIIMDE
+276 KIKFPTIIIDE

-294 KFIDKLSENIIDKS
+294 KYIDKISENIIDKS

-318 SSRLLKNILKE
+318 SSRILKNILKE

-343 KYTYCSEMKLLDEKR
+343 KYTHCSEMKLLDEKR
-358 QMTFIEDEH
+358 QITFIEDEH

-393 KIVYPFLKNI
+393 KILYPILKNI

-426 TPYLIII
+426 TPYLIIV
-433 DMDKIIKKNK
+433 DMDKIIIKNK
-443 EQNKMDIKSK
+443 EQNKMDIKNK
-453 DGYFVFNNKENFYYG
+453 DGYFVFNNKENYYYG
-468 EKRIETYYKRKR
+468 KKRLETYYKRKR
-480 IENMTEKCRFHYQL
+480 IEKMTEKCRFHYKL
-494 PFYSCNDENF
+494 PFYSCDDQNF
-504 NDLKNCI
+504 YELKKYI

-523 KTTLEGLLVNNE
+523 ETTLEGLLVNNE
-535 NYFIFWE
+535 NYFIFWK
-542 FYKNVIKKQEN
+542 FYKKLIGKQKDIKDLE
-553 IEQVEKYYDGL
+553 EYYDNL
-564 KEYDKVNLLRLLVSG
+564 NEHDKVNLLRLLVSG

-585 KLSELDKI
+585 KLSELDKM
-593 PDEIKNMIQKNTV
+593 PKEIYNMIKKYIT

-614 LWIEYYLMYSL
+614 LWIEYYLIYLL
-625 RIDYFNDKNRYK
+625 RIDYTNDENKCR
-637 KLNNELVRNI
+637 KLNNELLRKK
-647 EQIKIGFGINFIE
+647 EQCKDGFHNDFIE
-660 LSNLLKEIA
+660 LSNLLKEIT

>member
-55 DNEIFDKNNPFN
+55 DIEIFDKNNSFN

-75 YDCKELRKII
+75 YNCKELRKII
-85 SNKIKNE
+85 SNKIRNE
-92 SMSKYTGGKKEKQNL
+92 LFTEDTGKEKQNA
-107 EYYEKIRRLIH
+107 EYYSKIYSLID
-118 KDKITLKLTKTKK
+118 KDKIELQLTKIKN
-131 QSIKWN
+131 QPIKWN
-137 IESRADREIIYNIFP
+137 IEPRANREIIYNIFP
-152 IYNIDAKNISVES
+152 IYTIDAKNINVES
-165 WELLWKEIGDLIKI
+165 WNLIWKEIGDLIKI
-179 ENSVATDFQQKI
+179 ENSVATNFQQQI
-191 VKILEESQDKKIA
+191 VEILEESQDKKIA
-204 VRLSE
+204 RRFSE
-209 LEKVLKE
+209 LEKVLQDSE
-216 SDIQI
+216 IQI

-233 TKMYYNGERFEIS
+233 TKMYYNGEKFEIS

-267 NIVNAIKTK
+267 NIVNAIRKK
-276 KIKFPTIIMDE
+276 KIKFPTIIIDE

-294 KFIDKLSENIIDKS
+294 KYIDKISENIIDKS

-318 SSRLLKNILKE
+318 SSRILKNILKE

-343 KYTYCSEMKLLDEKR
+343 KYTHCSEMKLLDEKR
-358 QMTFIEDEH
+358 QITFIEDEH

-393 KIVYPFLKNI
+393 KILYPILKNI

-426 TPYLIII
+426 TPYLIIV
-433 DMDKIIKKNK
+433 DMDKIIIKNK
-443 EQNKMDIKSK
+443 EQNKMDIKNK
-453 DGYFVFNNKENFYYG
+453 NGYFVFNNKENYYYG
-468 EKRIETYYKRKR
+468 KKRLETYYKRKR
-480 IENMTEKCRFHYQL
+480 IEKMTEKCRFHYKL
-494 PFYSCNDENF
+494 PFYSCDDQNF
-504 NDLKNCI
+504 YELKKYI

-523 KTTLEGLLVNNE
+523 ETTLEGLLVNNE
-535 NYFIFWE
+535 NYFIFWK
-542 FYKNVIKKQEN
+542 FYKKLIGKQKDIKDLE
-553 IEQVEKYYDGL
+553 EYYDNL
-564 KEYDKVNLLRLLVSG
+564 NEHDKVNLLRLLVSG

-585 KLSELDKI
+585 KLSELDKM
-593 PDEIKNMIQKNTV
+593 PKEIYNMIKKYIT

-614 LWIEYYLMYSL
+614 LWIEYYLIYLL
-625 RIDYFNDKNRYK
+625 RIDYTNDENKCR
-637 KLNNELVRNI
+637 KLNNELLRKK
-647 EQIKIGFGINFIE
+647 EQCKDGFHNDFIE
-660 LSNLLKEIA
+660 LSNLLKEIT

>member
-42 IRYFYSNLISEND
+42 IRYFYSNLISENN
-55 DNEIFDKNNPFN
+55 DNEIFDKNNSFN

-75 YDCKELRKII
+75 YNCKELRKII
-85 SNKIKNE
+85 SNKIRNE
-92 SMSKYTGGKKEKQNL
+92 LFTEDTGKEKQNA
-107 EYYEKIRRLIH
+107 EYYSKIYSLID
-118 KDKITLKLTKTKK
+118 KDKIELQLTKIKN
-131 QSIKWN
+131 QPIKWN
-137 IESRADREIIYNIFP
+137 IEPRANREIIYNIFP
-152 IYNIDAKNISVES
+152 IYTIDAKNINVES
-165 WELLWKEIGDLIKI
+165 WNLIWKEIGDLIKI
-179 ENSVATDFQQKI
+179 ENSVATNFQQQI
-191 VKILEESQDKKIA
+191 VEILQESQDKKIA
-204 VRLSE
+204 KRFSE
-209 LEKVLKE
+209 LEKVLQDSE
-216 SDIQI
+216 IQI

-233 TKMYYNGERFEIS
+233 TKMYYNGEKFEIS

-267 NIVNAIKTK
+267 NIVNAIRKK
-276 KIKFPTIIMDE
+276 KIKFPTIIIDE

-294 KFIDKLSENIIDKS
+294 KYIDKISENIIDKS

-318 SSRLLKNILKE
+318 SSRILKNILKE

-343 KYTYCSEMKLLDEKR
+343 KYTHCSEMKLLDEKR
-358 QMTFIEDEH
+358 QITFIEDEH

-393 KIVYPFLKNI
+393 KILYPILKNI

-426 TPYLIII
+426 TPYLIIV
-433 DMDKIIKKNK
+433 DMDKIIIKNK
-443 EQNKMDIKSK
+443 EQNKMDIKNK
-453 DGYFVFNNKENFYYG
+453 NGYFVFNNKENYYYG
-468 EKRIETYYKRKR
+468 KKRLETYYKRKR
-480 IENMTEKCRFHYQL
+480 IEKMAEKCRFHYKL
-494 PFYSCNDENF
+494 PFYSCDDQNF
-504 NDLKNCI
+504 YELKKYI

-523 KTTLEGLLVNNE
+523 ETTLEGLLVNNE
-535 NYFIFWE
+535 NYFIFWK
-542 FYKNVIKKQEN
+542 FYKKLIGKQKDIKDLE
-553 IEQVEKYYDGL
+553 EYYDNL
-564 KEYDKVNLLRLLVSG
+564 NEHDKVNLLRLLVSG

-585 KLSELDKI
+585 KLSELDKM
-593 PDEIKNMIQKNTV
+593 PKEIYNMIKKYIT

-614 LWIEYYLMYSL
+614 LWIEYYLIYLL
-625 RIDYFNDKNRYK
+625 RIDYTNDENKCR
-637 KLNNELVRNI
+637 KLNNELLRKK
-647 EQIKIGFGINFIE
+647 EQCKDGFHNDFIE
-660 LSNLLKEIA
+660 LSNLLKEIT

>member
-16 KCKLNLKQLNALI
+16 KCKLNLKQLNVLI

-42 IRYFYSNLISEND
+42 IKYFYSNLISEND
-55 DNEIFDKNNPFN
+55 DNEIFDKNNSFN

-92 SMSKYTGGKKEKQNL
+92 SMSKYTGEKKEKQNL

-118 KDKITLKLTKTKK
+118 KDKITLELTKTKK

-165 WELLWKEIGDLIKI
+165 WDLLWKEIGDLIKI

-209 LEKVLKE
+209 LEKVLIE

-294 KFIDKLSENIIDKS
+294 KFIDKMSENIIDKS

-480 IENMTEKCRFHYQL
+480 IEKMTEKCRFHYQL

-523 KTTLEGLLVNNE
+523 ETTLEGLLVNNE

-542 FYKNVIKKQEN
+542 FYKKVIKKQEN
-553 IEQVEKYYDGL
+553 IEQIEKYYDGL

-593 PDEIKNMIQKNTV
+593 PDEIKNMIQKNTI

-625 RIDYFNDKNRYK
+625 KIDYSNDKNKYK
-637 KLNNELVRNI
+637 KLNNELVRNK
-647 EQIKIGFGINFIE
+647 EQIKIGFCSDFIE

>member
-42 IRYFYSNLISEND
+42 IKYFYSNLISENND
-55 DNEIFDKNNPFN
+55 EEIFDKNNSFN

-75 YDCKELRKII
+75 YNCKELRKII
-85 SNKIKNE
+85 SNKIRNE
-92 SMSKYTGGKKEKQNL
+92 LFTEDTGKEKQNA
-107 EYYEKIRRLIH
+107 EYYSKIYSLID
-118 KDKITLKLTKTKK
+118 KDKIELQLTKIKN
-131 QSIKWN
+131 QPIKWN
-137 IESRADREIIYNIFP
+137 IEPRANREIIYNIFP
-152 IYNIDAKNISVES
+152 IYTIDAKNINVES
-165 WELLWKEIGDLIKI
+165 WNLIWKEIGDLIKI
-179 ENSVATDFQQKI
+179 ENSVATNFQQQI
-191 VKILEESQDKKIA
+191 VEILEESQDKKIA
-204 VRLSE
+204 RRFSE
-209 LEKVLKE
+209 LEKVLQDSE
-216 SDIQI
+216 IQI

-233 TKMYYNGERFEIS
+233 TKMYYNGEKFEIS

-267 NIVNAIKTK
+267 NIVNAIRKK
-276 KIKFPTIIMDE
+276 KIKFPTIIIDE

-294 KFIDKLSENIIDKS
+294 KYIDKISENIIDKS

-318 SSRLLKNILKE
+318 SSRILKNILKE

-343 KYTYCSEMKLLDEKR
+343 KYTHCSEMKLLDEKR
-358 QMTFIEDEH
+358 QITFIEDEH

-393 KIVYPFLKNI
+393 KILYPILKNI

-426 TPYLIII
+426 TPYLIIV
-433 DMDKIIKKNK
+433 DMDKIIIKNK
-443 EQNKMDIKSK
+443 EQNKMDIKNK
-453 DGYFVFNNKENFYYG
+453 DGYFVFNNKENYYYG
-468 EKRIETYYKRKR
+468 KKRLETYYKRKR
-480 IENMTEKCRFHYQL
+480 IEKMTEKCRFHYKL
-494 PFYSCNDENF
+494 PFYSCDDQNF
-504 NDLKNCI
+504 YELKKYI

-523 KTTLEGLLVNNE
+523 ETTLEGLLVNNE
-535 NYFIFWE
+535 NYFIFWK
-542 FYKNVIKKQEN
+542 FYKKLIGKQKDIKDLE
-553 IEQVEKYYDGL
+553 EYYDNL
-564 KEYDKVNLLRLLVSG
+564 NEHDKVNLLRLLVSG

-585 KLSELDKI
+585 KLSELDKM
-593 PDEIKNMIQKNTV
+593 PKEIYNMIKKYIT

-614 LWIEYYLMYSL
+614 LWIEYYLIYLL
-625 RIDYFNDKNRYK
+625 RIDYTNDENKCR
-637 KLNNELVRNI
+637 KLNNELLRKK
-647 EQIKIGFGINFIE
+647 EQCKDGFHNDFIE
-660 LSNLLKEIA
+660 LSNLLKEIT

>member
-1 MGIENIEIENYKSIK
+1 MGIEKIKIENYKSIK
-16 KCKLNLKQLNALI
+16 KCELNFSQLNALI

-42 IRYFYSNLISEND
+42 IRYFYSNLISENND
-55 DNEIFDKNNPFN
+55 EEIFDKNNSFN

-75 YDCKELRKII
+75 YNCKELRKII
-85 SNKIKNE
+85 SNKIRNE
-92 SMSKYTGGKKEKQNL
+92 LFTEDTGKEKQNA
-107 EYYEKIRRLIH
+107 EYYSKIYSLID
-118 KDKITLKLTKTKK
+118 KDKIELQLTKIKN
-131 QSIKWN
+131 QPIKWN
-137 IESRADREIIYNIFP
+137 IEPRANREIIYNIFP
-152 IYNIDAKNISVES
+152 IYTIDAKNINVES
-165 WELLWKEIGDLIKI
+165 WNLIWKEIGDLIKI
-179 ENSVATDFQQKI
+179 ENSVATNFQQQI
-191 VKILEESQDKKIA
+191 VEILEESQDKKIA
-204 VRLSE
+204 KRFSE
-209 LEKVLKE
+209 LEKVLQDSE
-216 SDIQI
+216 IQI

-233 TKMYYNGERFEIS
+233 TKMYYNGEKFEIS

-267 NIVNAIKTK
+267 NIVNAIRKK
-276 KIKFPTIIMDE
+276 KIKFPTIIIDE

-294 KFIDKLSENIIDKS
+294 KYIDKISENIIDKS

-318 SSRLLKNILKE
+318 SSRILKNILKE

-343 KYTYCSEMKLLDEKR
+343 KYTHCSEMKLLDEKR
-358 QMTFIEDEH
+358 QITFIEDEH

-393 KIVYPFLKNI
+393 KILYPILKNI

-426 TPYLIII
+426 TPYLIIV
-433 DMDKIIKKNK
+433 DMDKIIIKNK
-443 EQNKMDIKSK
+443 EQNKMDIKNK
-453 DGYFVFNNKENFYYG
+453 DGYFVFNNKENYYYG
-468 EKRIETYYKRKR
+468 KKRLETYYKRKR
-480 IENMTEKCRFHYQL
+480 IEKMTEKCRFHYKL
-494 PFYSCNDENF
+494 PFYSCDDQNF
-504 NDLKNCI
+504 YELKKYI

-523 KTTLEGLLVNNE
+523 ETTLEGLLVNNE
-535 NYFIFWE
+535 NYFIFWK
-542 FYKNVIKKQEN
+542 FYKKLIGKQKDIKDLE
-553 IEQVEKYYDGL
+553 EYYDNL
-564 KEYDKVNLLRLLVSG
+564 NEHDKVNLLRLLVSG

-585 KLSELDKI
+585 KLSELDKM
-593 PDEIKNMIQKNTV
+593 PKEIYNMIKKYIT

-614 LWIEYYLMYSL
+614 LWIEYYLIYLL
-625 RIDYFNDKNRYK
+625 RIDYTNNENKCR
-637 KLNNELVRNI
+637 KLNNELLRKK
-647 EQIKIGFGINFIE
+647 EQCKDGFHNDFIE
-660 LSNLLKEIA
+660 LSNLLKEIT

>member
-1 MGIENIEIENYKSIK
+1 MGIEKIKIENYKSIK
-16 KCKLNLKQLNALI
+16 KCELNFSQLNALI

-42 IRYFYSNLISEND
+42 IKYFYSNLISENND
-55 DNEIFDKNNPFN
+55 EEIFDKNNSFN

-75 YDCKELRKII
+75 YNCKELRKII
-85 SNKIKNE
+85 SNKIRNE
-92 SMSKYTGGKKEKQNL
+92 LFTEDTGKEKQNA
-107 EYYEKIRRLIH
+107 EYYSKIYSLID
-118 KDKITLKLTKTKK
+118 KDKIELQLTKIKN
-131 QSIKWN
+131 QPIKWN
-137 IESRADREIIYNIFP
+137 IEPRANREIIYNIFP
-152 IYNIDAKNISVES
+152 IYTIDAKNINVES
-165 WELLWKEIGDLIKI
+165 WNLIWKEIGDLIKI
-179 ENSVATDFQQKI
+179 ENSVATNFQQQI
-191 VKILEESQDKKIA
+191 VEILEESQDKKIA
-204 VRLSE
+204 KRFSE
-209 LEKVLKE
+209 LEKVLQDSE
-216 SDIQI
+216 IQI

-233 TKMYYNGERFEIS
+233 TKMYYNGEKFEIS

-267 NIVNAIKTK
+267 NIVNAIRKK
-276 KIKFPTIIMDE
+276 KIKFPTIIIDE

-294 KFIDKLSENIIDKS
+294 KYIDKISENIIDKS

-318 SSRLLKNILKE
+318 SSRILKNILKE

-343 KYTYCSEMKLLDEKR
+343 KYTHCSEMKLLDEKR
-358 QMTFIEDEH
+358 QITFIEDEH

-393 KIVYPFLKNI
+393 KILYPILKNI

-426 TPYLIII
+426 TPYLIIV
-433 DMDKIIKKNK
+433 DMDKIIIKNK
-443 EQNKMDIKSK
+443 EQNKMDIKNK
-453 DGYFVFNNKENFYYG
+453 NGYFVFNNKENYYYG
-468 EKRIETYYKRKR
+468 KKRLETYYKRKR
-480 IENMTEKCRFHYQL
+480 IEKMAEKCRFHYKL
-494 PFYSCNDENF
+494 PFYSCDDQNF
-504 NDLKNCI
+504 YELKKYI

-523 KTTLEGLLVNNE
+523 ETTLEGLLVNNE
-535 NYFIFWE
+535 NYFIFWK
-542 FYKNVIKKQEN
+542 FYKKLIGKQKDIKDLE
-553 IEQVEKYYDGL
+553 EYYDNL
-564 KEYDKVNLLRLLVSG
+564 NEHDKVNLLRLLVSG

-585 KLSELDKI
+585 KLSELDKM
-593 PDEIKNMIQKNTV
+593 PKEIYNMIKKYIT

-614 LWIEYYLMYSL
+614 LWIEYYLIYLL
-625 RIDYFNDKNRYK
+625 RIDYTNDENKCR
-637 KLNNELVRNI
+637 KLNNELLRKK
-647 EQIKIGFGINFIE
+647 EQCKDGFHNDFIE
-660 LSNLLKEIA
+660 LSNLLKEIT

>member
-1 MGIENIEIENYKSIK
+1 MGIEKIKIENYKSIK
-16 KCKLNLKQLNALI
+16 KCELNFSQLNALI

-42 IRYFYSNLISEND
+42 IKYFYSNLISENND
-55 DNEIFDKNNPFN
+55 EEIFDKNNSFN

-75 YDCKELRKII
+75 YNCKELRKII
-85 SNKIKNE
+85 SNKIRNE
-92 SMSKYTGGKKEKQNL
+92 LFTEDTGKEKQNA
-107 EYYEKIRRLIH
+107 EYYSKIYSLID
-118 KDKITLKLTKTKK
+118 KDKIELQLTKIKN
-131 QSIKWN
+131 QPIKWN
-137 IESRADREIIYNIFP
+137 IEPRANREIIYNIFP
-152 IYNIDAKNISVES
+152 IYTIDAKNINVES
-165 WELLWKEIGDLIKI
+165 WNLIWKEIGDLIKI
-179 ENSVATDFQQKI
+179 ENSVATNFQQQI
-191 VKILEESQDKKIA
+191 VEILEESQDKKIA
-204 VRLSE
+204 RRFSE
-209 LEKVLKE
+209 LEKVLQDSE
-216 SDIQI
+216 IQI

-233 TKMYYNGERFEIS
+233 TKIYYNGEKFEIS

-267 NIVNAIKTK
+267 NIVNAIRKK
-276 KIKFPTIIMDE
+276 KIKFPTIIIDE

-294 KFIDKLSENIIDKS
+294 KYIDKISENIIDKS

-318 SSRLLKNILKE
+318 SSRILKNILKE

-343 KYTYCSEMKLLDEKR
+343 KYTHCSEMKLLDEKR
-358 QMTFIEDEH
+358 QITFIEDEH

-393 KIVYPFLKNI
+393 KILYPILKNI

-426 TPYLIII
+426 TPYLIIV
-433 DMDKIIKKNK
+433 DMDKIIIKNK
-443 EQNKMDIKSK
+443 EQNKMDIKNK
-453 DGYFVFNNKENFYYG
+453 DGYFVFNNKENYYYG
-468 EKRIETYYKRKR
+468 KKRLETYYKRKR
-480 IENMTEKCRFHYQL
+480 IEKMTEKCRFHYKL
-494 PFYSCNDENF
+494 PFYSCDDQNF
-504 NDLKNCI
+504 YELKKYI

-523 KTTLEGLLVNNE
+523 ETTLEGLLVNNE
-535 NYFIFWE
+535 NYFIFWK
-542 FYKNVIKKQEN
+542 FYKKLIGKQKDIKDLE
-553 IEQVEKYYDGL
+553 EYYDNL
-564 KEYDKVNLLRLLVSG
+564 NEHDKVNLLRLLVSG

-585 KLSELDKI
+585 KLSELDKM
-593 PDEIKNMIQKNTV
+593 PKEIYNMIKKYIT

-614 LWIEYYLMYSL
+614 LWIEYYLIYLL
-625 RIDYFNDKNRYK
+625 RIDYTNDENKCR
-637 KLNNELVRNI
+637 KLNNELLRKK
-647 EQIKIGFGINFIE
+647 EQCKDGFHNDFIE
-660 LSNLLKEIA
+660 LSNLLKEIT

>member
-1 MGIENIEIENYKSIK
+1 MGIEKIKIENYKSIK
-16 KCKLNLKQLNALI
+16 KCELNFSQLNALI

-42 IRYFYSNLISEND
+42 IKYFYSNLISENND
-55 DNEIFDKNNPFN
+55 EEIFDKNNSFN

-75 YDCKELRKII
+75 YNCKELRKII
-85 SNKIKNE
+85 SNKIRNE
-92 SMSKYTGGKKEKQNL
+92 LFTEDTGKEKQNV
-107 EYYEKIRRLIH
+107 EYYSKIYSLID
-118 KDKITLKLTKTKK
+118 KDKIELQLTKIKN
-131 QSIKWN
+131 QPIKWN
-137 IESRADREIIYNIFP
+137 IEPRANREIIYNIFP
-152 IYNIDAKNISVES
+152 IYTIDAKNINVES
-165 WELLWKEIGDLIKI
+165 WNLIWKEIGDLIKI
-179 ENSVATDFQQKI
+179 ENSVATNFQQQI
-191 VKILEESQDKKIA
+191 VEILEESQDKKIA
-204 VRLSE
+204 RRFSE
-209 LEKVLKE
+209 LEKVLQDSE
-216 SDIQI
+216 IQI

-233 TKMYYNGERFEIS
+233 TKMYYNGEKFEIS

-267 NIVNAIKTK
+267 NIVNAIRKK
-276 KIKFPTIIMDE
+276 KIKFPTIIIDE

-294 KFIDKLSENIIDKS
+294 KYIDKISENIIDKS

-318 SSRLLKNILKE
+318 SSRILKNILKE

-343 KYTYCSEMKLLDEKR
+343 KYTHCSEMKLLDEKR
-358 QMTFIEDEH
+358 QITFIEDEH

-393 KIVYPFLKNI
+393 KILYPILKNI

-426 TPYLIII
+426 TPYLIIV
-433 DMDKIIKKNK
+433 DMDKIIIKNK
-443 EQNKMDIKSK
+443 EQNKMDIKNK
-453 DGYFVFNNKENFYYG
+453 DGYFVFNNKENYYYG
-468 EKRIETYYKRKR
+468 KKRLETYYKRKR
-480 IENMTEKCRFHYQL
+480 IEKMTEKCRFHYKL
-494 PFYSCNDENF
+494 PFYSCDDQNF
-504 NDLKNCI
+504 YELKKYI

-523 KTTLEGLLVNNE
+523 ETTLEGLLVNNE
-535 NYFIFWE
+535 NYFIFWK
-542 FYKNVIKKQEN
+542 FYKKLIGKQKDIKDLE
-553 IEQVEKYYDGL
+553 EYYDNL
-564 KEYDKVNLLRLLVSG
+564 NEHDKVNLLRLLVSG

-585 KLSELDKI
+585 KLSELDKM
-593 PDEIKNMIQKNTV
+593 PKEIYNMIKKYIT

-614 LWIEYYLMYSL
+614 LWIEYYLIYLL
-625 RIDYFNDKNRYK
+625 RIDYTNDDNKCR
-637 KLNNELVRNI
+637 KLNNELLRKK
-647 EQIKIGFGINFIE
+647 EQCKDGFHNDFIE
-660 LSNLLKEIA
+660 LSNLLKEIT